1 MKKSI
6 YYVILF
12 LYIVIVPFSI
22 LSAVKGDVN
31 NDGVIGSGD
40 YILIRKHILGTGKL
54 TESQEKAA
62 DYNGD
67 NKINSQDYILIKKK
81 ILSGETTVTPTPSP
95 TPSATPIANTDL
107 PDRIH
112 FIKQSTYDKNTW
124 GDAILL
130 ESNGHFAMVDTG
142 LNYTADRKFVLN
154 YLKKAGVKELDF
166 VILTHFHR
174 DHIGGLPYIMNNIP
188 VKMVYHKTFKKNY
201 GTTSQN
207 LMTNIEKLIKEK
219 NIERVIVDEKYNNGD
234 SITFQNMEIHFY
246 NVKHNENKTTH
257 HDYEGLLVED
267 RINGNSD
274 SLLQLIN
281 IGKYKVLLTGDL
293 YDEKDNIKYIK
304 NLSKKAEFKN
314 LDLIKMPHHGLR
326 RSAFGGANDGT
337 YNTTAFKNL
346 NPKYIISTCNVCQ
359 ICEALG
365 ATKNIYHF
373 NDKKAIVAKFANK
386 ISISYAK

>member
-1 MKKSI
+1 MKKKV

-12 LYIVIVPFSI
+12 ILILIIPFSI
-22 LSAVKGDVN
+22 LSAIKGDVN
-31 NDGVIGSGD
+31 NDGVIGSSD
-40 YILIRKHILGTGKL
+40 YILVRKHILGSNKL
-54 TESQEKAA
+54 TGSQETAA
-62 DYNGD
+62 DYNSD
-67 NKINSQDYILIKKK
+67 NIINSQDYILIKKN
-81 ILSGETTVTPTPSP
+81 ILSGEAAVTPTPSP
-95 TPSATPIANTDL
+95 THTANANL
-107 PDRIH
+107 PTRIH

-154 YLKKAGVKELDF
+154 YLKKVGVKELDF

-207 LMTNIEKLIKEK
+207 LMNNIEKLIKEK

-234 SITFQNMEIHFY
+234 SIKFQNMEIHFY
-246 NVKHNENKTTH
+246 NVKHNENKTIH
-257 HDYEGLLVED
+257 HDYEGLLVEN

-293 YDEKDNIKYIK
+293 YDEKENIKYIK
-304 NLSKKAEFKN
+304 NLSKKTEFKN
-314 LDLIKMPHHGLR
+314 LDLLKMPHHGLR
-326 RSAFGGANDGT
+326 RSAFGGAQDGI
-337 YNTTAFKNL
+337 YNTVAFNNL
-346 NPKYIISTCNVCQ
+346 KPKYIISTCNVCQ

-373 NDKKAIVAKFANK
+373 NDKKAIVVKFADK